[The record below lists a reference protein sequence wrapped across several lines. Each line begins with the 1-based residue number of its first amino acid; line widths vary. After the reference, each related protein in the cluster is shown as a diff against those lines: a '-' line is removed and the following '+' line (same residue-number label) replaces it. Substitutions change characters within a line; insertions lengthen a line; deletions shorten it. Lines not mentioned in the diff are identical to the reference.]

1 MNTVTLGGT
10 ATINDLVSVA
20 RFGAKVAFSKEY
32 EERVNH
38 CRAHVDRFS
47 HEGKAIYGL
56 TTGLGDNWKKFIP
69 EKDRETIQRNNI
81 YAHTCAVGEP
91 IAEECTRA
99 MMFVMLCHF
108 GSGHTGI
115 RFETLALIRDM
126 LNAGIS
132 PIVPG
137 HGSVGYLTLEGHIGM
152 VMIGEGR
159 ATYQGETLDGAEV
172 LKRAGL
178 KPVVLSS
185 KEGLI
190 LLSGTTSVTAFAS
203 LAIYDAQT
211 LSLTADIAGSFTLEV
226 LKGTLMAMDERLMAV
241 RPHPDQINTA
251 ANIRAILK
259 DSPMLERYRGHRVQD
274 ALSIRC
280 MPQLHGPVKKAV
292 KDAQTTLAIE
302 LNSSVDNPLIFDEE
316 DGGAVALMGCNAD
329 GTYAGMASDNLC
341 IAITDLCKMSN
352 SRIDRLLNSL
362 VSELPA
368 FLNKNADFNNGLMM
382 IQYASAGLQGELR
395 ILAHPAVVD
404 NLTTCA
410 NQEDYVNMGYN
421 AAKKAYDS
429 MHLAK
434 YILAAE
440 LICDGQALDCY
451 EDKRRQGHAGHLRSA
466 PHQSPRDGQRHA
478 PHAVSRGRRPADHRP
493 RVYPHRGSKRRR
505 VEVLKENAMSEH
517 EHVHE
522 HGHEHPHVHGH
533 VHDPEQTKKISNR
546 LARAIGHLESI
557 KKMVED
563 DRDCSEVLIQLAAVE
578 SAIRSTSRQI
588 LRNHMD
594 TCVTAAIQQN
604 DEETL
609 SELYRAIDELLK

>member
-115 RFETLALIRDM
+115 RLETLVLIRDM

-152 VMIGEGR
+152 VMIGEGK
-159 ATYQGETLDGAEV
+159 ATYQGETLDGAEA

-190 LLSGTTSVTAFAS
+190 LLSGTTSVIAFAS

-259 DSPMLERYRGHRVQD
+259 DSPMLDRYRGHRVQD

-421 AAKKAYDS
+421 AARKACD
-429 MHLAK
+429 AVETAR
-434 YILAAE
+434 YILAIE
-440 LICDGQALDCY
+440 LICAAQAKEFY
-451 EDKRRQGHAGHLRSA
+451 
-466 PHQSPRDGQRHA
+466 
-478 PHAVSRGRRPADHRP
+478 PADQSSP
-493 RVYPHRGSKRRR
+493 AIEAVYAKIR
-505 VEVLKENAMSEH
+505 EVMPPLNEDAALEPYIEAVQNLILEGEILKAVQNAG
-517 EHVHE
+517 VD
-522 HGHEHPHVHGH
+522 V
-533 VHDPEQTKKISNR
+533 K
-546 LARAIGHLESI
+546 L
-557 KKMVED
+557 
-563 DRDCSEVLIQLAAVE
+563 
-578 SAIRSTSRQI
+578 
-588 LRNHMD
+588 
-594 TCVTAAIQQN
+594 
-604 DEETL
+604 
-609 SELYRAIDELLK
+609 

>member
-1 MNTVTLGGT
+1 
-10 ATINDLVSVA
+10 
-20 RFGAKVAFSKEY
+20 
-32 EERVNH
+32 
-38 CRAHVDRFS
+38 
-47 HEGKAIYGL
+47 
-56 TTGLGDNWKKFIP
+56 
-69 EKDRETIQRNNI
+69 
-81 YAHTCAVGEP
+81 
-91 IAEECTRA
+91 

-115 RFETLALIRDM
+115 RLETLVLIRDM

-152 VMIGEGR
+152 VMIGEGK
-159 ATYQGETLDGAEV
+159 ATYQGETLDGAEA
-172 LKRAGL
+172 LERAGL

-259 DSPMLERYRGHRVQD
+259 DSPMLERCRGHRVQD

-292 KDAQTTLAIE
+292 KDAQATLAIE

-421 AAKKAYDS
+421 AAKKGGPMTRCTS
-429 MHLAK
+429 PS
-434 YILAAE
+434 ISSPPSS
-440 LICDGQALDCY
+440 
-451 EDKRRQGHAGHLRSA
+451 SA
-466 PHQSPRDGQRHA
+466 TVR
-478 PHAVSRGRRPADHRP
+478 
-493 RVYPHRGSKRRR
+493 
-505 VEVLKENAMSEH
+505 
-517 EHVHE
+517 
-522 HGHEHPHVHGH
+522 
-533 VHDPEQTKKISNR
+533 
-546 LARAIGHLESI
+546 
-557 KKMVED
+557 
-563 DRDCSEVLIQLAAVE
+563 
-578 SAIRSTSRQI
+578 RSTAMRISDAPRARRLSTTCSAARCPRWTTTCLSRHI
-588 LRNHMD
+588 SRLSPSRSS
-594 TCVTAAIQQN
+594 TARI
-604 DEETL
+604 
-609 SELYRAIDELLK
+609 SEPWKQASAR

>member
-1 MNTVTLGGT
+1 MTNSEAFVKARGGNLIGKAMYGGGKITMKQLYLQSFEVVFDAYFKSGLVERFFSRKGQMGGNSQKICMIVEGTRCTASYHEQPLPLYEADLDPDMCQDSTFDKEKIIAQAKRVAMRIMRRHSATSSPRRRSRPTVPSTARTTSRSTARWRWAKRCATSPSRPTAARPTAPCKKASPTFQEVRSDMNTAMLGGT

-69 EKDRETIQRNNI
+69 EKDRKTIQRNNI

-115 RFETLALIRDM
+115 RLETLALIRDM

-132 PIVPG
+132 PVVPG
-137 HGSVGYLTLEGHIGM
+137 HGSVGYLTLEGHIGT
-152 VMIGEGR
+152 VMIGEGK
-159 ATYQGETLDGAEV
+159 ATYQGETLDGAKA

-203 LAIYDAQT
+203 LAIYDAQ
-211 LSLTADIAGSFTLEV
+211 A
-226 LKGTLMAMDERLMAV
+226 
-241 RPHPDQINTA
+241 
-251 ANIRAILK
+251 
-259 DSPMLERYRGHRVQD
+259 
-274 ALSIRC
+274 
-280 MPQLHGPVKKAV
+280 
-292 KDAQTTLAIE
+292 TLAIE

-329 GTYAGMASDNLC
+329 GTYAGMASDSLC

-410 NQEDYVNMGYN
+410 NQEDYVNMGCN

-451 EDKRRQGHAGHLRSA
+451 DDKRCAKGTQAIYDLLRSKV
-466 PHQSPRDGQRHA
+466 PEMDNDMPLT
-478 PHAVSRGRRPADHRP
+478 PYLEAVAQQIIDRAYIRT
-493 RVYPHRGSKRRR
+493 
-505 VEVLKENAMSEH
+505 VEASVGALKF
-517 EHVHE
+517 
-522 HGHEHPHVHGH
+522 
-533 VHDPEQTKKISNR
+533 
-546 LARAIGHLESI
+546 
-557 KKMVED
+557 
-563 DRDCSEVLIQLAAVE
+563 
-578 SAIRSTSRQI
+578 
-588 LRNHMD
+588 
-594 TCVTAAIQQN
+594 
-604 DEETL
+604 
-609 SELYRAIDELLK
+609 

>member
-10 ATINDLVSVA
+10 ATINGLVSVA

-99 MMFVMLCHF
+99 MKFVMLCHF

-115 RFETLALIRDM
+115 RLETLALIRDM

-132 PIVPG
+132 PVVPG

-159 ATYQGETLDGAEV
+159 ATYQGETLDGAEA
-172 LKRAGL
+172 LKR
-178 KPVVLSS
+178 
-185 KEGLI
+185 
-190 LLSGTTSVTAFAS
+190 
-203 LAIYDAQT
+203 
-211 LSLTADIAGSFTLEV
+211 
-226 LKGTLMAMDERLMAV
+226 TLMAMDERLMAV

-280 MPQLHGPVKKAV
+280 MPQLHGPVKKV
-292 KDAQTTLAIE
+292 IKDAQATLAIE

-368 FLNKNADFNNGLMM
+368 FLNKNSDFNNGLVM

-410 NQEDYVNMGYN
+410 NQEDYVNMGCN

-451 EDKRRQGHAGHLRSA
+451 DDKRCAKGTQAIYDLLRSKV
-466 PHQSPRDGQRHA
+466 PEMDNDMPLT
-478 PHAVSRGRRPADHRP
+478 PYLEAVAQQIIDRAYIRT
-493 RVYPHRGSKRRR
+493 
-505 VEVLKENAMSEH
+505 VEASIGELKS
-517 EHVHE
+517 
-522 HGHEHPHVHGH
+522 
-533 VHDPEQTKKISNR
+533 
-546 LARAIGHLESI
+546 
-557 KKMVED
+557 
-563 DRDCSEVLIQLAAVE
+563 
-578 SAIRSTSRQI
+578 
-588 LRNHMD
+588 
-594 TCVTAAIQQN
+594 
-604 DEETL
+604 
-609 SELYRAIDELLK
+609 

>member
-1 MNTVTLGGT
+1 MKQVMLGGT
-10 ATINDLVSVA
+10 ATINDLVAVA
-20 RFGAKVAFSKEY
+20 RGGAKVAFSKEY
-32 EERVNH
+32 EERVVR

-47 HEGKAIYGL
+47 REGKAIYGL

-69 EKDRETIQRNNI
+69 EKDREIIQRNNI

-91 IAEECTRA
+91 ISEECTRA

-115 RFETLALIRDM
+115 RLETLALLRDM
-126 LNAGIS
+126 LNAGVS
-132 PIVPG
+132 PVVPG

-152 VMIGEGR
+152 VMIGEGK
-159 ATYQGETLDGAEV
+159 ATYRGEVLDGAEA
-172 LKRAGL
+172 LKRAGIA
-178 KPVVLSS
+178 PVVLSS

-190 LLSGTTSVTAFAS
+190 ILSGTTSVTAFAA

-211 LSLTADIAGSFTLEV
+211 LSLTADIAGAFTLEV
-226 LKGTLMAMDERLMAV
+226 LKGTLMAMDERLMAA

-259 DSPMLERYRGHRVQD
+259 GSPIIERYRGHRVQD

-280 MPQLHGPVKKAV
+280 MPQLHGPVKKAIR
-292 KDAQTTLAIE
+292 DAQETLAIE
-302 LNSSVDNPLIFDEE
+302 LNASVDNPLIFEE
-316 DGGAVALMGCNAD
+316 ENGEAVAIMGCNAD
-329 GTYAGMASDNLC
+329 GTYAGMAADALA

-421 AAKKAYDS
+421 AAKKAYDA

-440 LICDGQALDCY
+440 LICDAQALDCY
-451 EDKRRQGHAGHLRSA
+451 EDRSCADGTRAAYALLRGVV
-466 PHQSPRDGQRHA
+466 PEMDNDMPLT
-478 PHAVSRGRRPADHRP
+478 PYLEAVAQQII
-493 RVYPHRGSKRRR
+493 
-505 VEVLKENAMSEH
+505 E
-517 EHVHE
+517 
-522 HGHEHPHVHGH
+522 
-533 VHDPEQTKKISNR
+533 
-546 LARAIGHLESI
+546 RAYI
-557 KKMVED
+557 D
-563 DRDCSEVLIQLAAVE
+563 AVE
-578 SAIRSTSRQI
+578 KT
-588 LRNHMD
+588 
-594 TCVTAAIQQN
+594 VG
-604 DEETL
+604 TL
-609 SELYRAIDELLK
+609 KF

>member
-1 MNTVTLGGT
+1 
-10 ATINDLVSVA
+10 
-20 RFGAKVAFSKEY
+20 
-32 EERVNH
+32 
-38 CRAHVDRFS
+38 
-47 HEGKAIYGL
+47 
-56 TTGLGDNWKKFIP
+56 
-69 EKDRETIQRNNI
+69 
-81 YAHTCAVGEP
+81 
-91 IAEECTRA
+91 

-115 RFETLALIRDM
+115 RLETLALIRDM

-132 PIVPG
+132 PVVPS
-137 HGSVGYLTLEGHIGM
+137 HGSVGYLTLESHIGM
-152 VMIGEGR
+152 VMIGEGK
-159 ATYQGETLDGAEV
+159 ATYQGETLDGAEA

-211 LSLTADIAGSFTLEV
+211 LSLTVDIAGSFTLEV

-292 KDAQTTLAIE
+292 KDAQATLAIE

-329 GTYAGMASDNLC
+329 GTYAGMVSDNLC

-410 NQEDYVNMGYN
+410 TRRTMSTWATTPPRRPMTRCTSPSISSPPSSSATVRRSTAMTIS
-421 AAKKAYDS
+421 AAPRARRPS
-429 MHLAK
+429 T
-434 YILAAE
+434 
-440 LICDGQALDCY
+440 IC
-451 EDKRRQGHAGHLRSA
+451 SA
-466 PHQSPRDGQRHA
+466 PKSPRWTTTCPSRHI
-478 PHAVSRGRRPADHRP
+478 SRPSPSRSSTARI
-493 RVYPHRGSKRRR
+493 
-505 VEVLKENAMSEH
+505 SE
-517 EHVHE
+517 
-522 HGHEHPHVHGH
+522 PWK
-533 VHDPEQTKKISNR
+533 QAS
-546 LARAIGHLESI
+546 AR
-557 KKMVED
+557 
-563 DRDCSEVLIQLAAVE
+563 
-578 SAIRSTSRQI
+578 
-588 LRNHMD
+588 
-594 TCVTAAIQQN
+594 
-604 DEETL
+604 
-609 SELYRAIDELLK
+609 

>member
-56 TTGLGDNWKKFIP
+56 TTGLGNNWKKFIP

-115 RFETLALIRDM
+115 RLETLALIRDM

-132 PIVPG
+132 PVVPS

-159 ATYQGETLDGAEV
+159 ATYQDETLDGAEA

-203 LAIYDAQT
+203 LAIYDAQ
-211 LSLTADIAGSFTLEV
+211 A
-226 LKGTLMAMDERLMAV
+226 
-241 RPHPDQINTA
+241 
-251 ANIRAILK
+251 
-259 DSPMLERYRGHRVQD
+259 
-274 ALSIRC
+274 
-280 MPQLHGPVKKAV
+280 
-292 KDAQTTLAIE
+292 TLAIE

-316 DGGAVALMGCNAD
+316 DGGAVAL
-329 GTYAGMASDNLC
+329 
-341 IAITDLCKMSN
+341 
-352 SRIDRLLNSL
+352 
-362 VSELPA
+362 
-368 FLNKNADFNNGLMM
+368 
-382 IQYASAGLQGELR
+382 
-395 ILAHPAVVD
+395 
-404 NLTTCA
+404 
-410 NQEDYVNMGYN
+410 MGYN

-451 EDKRRQGHAGHLRSA
+451 EDKRCAKGTQAIYDLLRSKV
-466 PHQSPRDGQRHA
+466 PEMDNDMPLT
-478 PHAVSRGRRPADHRP
+478 PYLEAVAQQIIDRAYIRT
-493 RVYPHRGSKRRR
+493 
-505 VEVLKENAMSEH
+505 VEASVGALKF
-517 EHVHE
+517 
-522 HGHEHPHVHGH
+522 
-533 VHDPEQTKKISNR
+533 
-546 LARAIGHLESI
+546 
-557 KKMVED
+557 
-563 DRDCSEVLIQLAAVE
+563 
-578 SAIRSTSRQI
+578 
-588 LRNHMD
+588 
-594 TCVTAAIQQN
+594 
-604 DEETL
+604 
-609 SELYRAIDELLK
+609 

>member
-1 MNTVTLGGT
+1 
-10 ATINDLVSVA
+10 
-20 RFGAKVAFSKEY
+20 
-32 EERVNH
+32 
-38 CRAHVDRFS
+38 
-47 HEGKAIYGL
+47 
-56 TTGLGDNWKKFIP
+56 
-69 EKDRETIQRNNI
+69 
-81 YAHTCAVGEP
+81 
-91 IAEECTRA
+91 
-99 MMFVMLCHF
+99 MFVMLCHF

-115 RFETLALIRDM
+115 RLETLALIRDM

-132 PIVPG
+132 PVVPS

-152 VMIGEGR
+152 VMIGEGK
-159 ATYQGETLDGAEV
+159 ATHQGETLDGAEA

-280 MPQLHGPVKKAV
+280 MPQLHGPVKKAI
-292 KDAQTTLAIE
+292 KDAQATLAIE

-316 DGGAVALMGCNAD
+316 DGGAVAL
-329 GTYAGMASDNLC
+329 
-341 IAITDLCKMSN
+341 
-352 SRIDRLLNSL
+352 
-362 VSELPA
+362 
-368 FLNKNADFNNGLMM
+368 
-382 IQYASAGLQGELR
+382 
-395 ILAHPAVVD
+395 
-404 NLTTCA
+404 
-410 NQEDYVNMGYN
+410 MGYN

-451 EDKRRQGHAGHLRSA
+451 EDKRCAKGLSTTCSAARCPRWTTTCPSRHISRPSPSRSSTA
-466 PHQSPRDGQRHA
+466 RI
-478 PHAVSRGRRPADHRP
+478 
-493 RVYPHRGSKRRR
+493 
-505 VEVLKENAMSEH
+505 SE
-517 EHVHE
+517 
-522 HGHEHPHVHGH
+522 PWK
-533 VHDPEQTKKISNR
+533 QAS
-546 LARAIGHLESI
+546 AR
-557 KKMVED
+557 
-563 DRDCSEVLIQLAAVE
+563 
-578 SAIRSTSRQI
+578 
-588 LRNHMD
+588 
-594 TCVTAAIQQN
+594 
-604 DEETL
+604 
-609 SELYRAIDELLK
+609 

>member
-1 MNTVTLGGT
+1 MTDSEAFVKARGGGNLIGKAMYGGGKITMKQLYLQSFEVVFDAYFKPGLVERFFTRKGQMGGNSQKICMIVEGTRCTASYHEQPLPLYEADLDPDMCQDSTFDKEKIIAQAKRVAMRIMRRHSGHIITSMEVASYRPFYRPYYVAFYGEMEMGKKCATSPSRPTATRPTVPCKRAKPTFQEVRSDMNTVTLGGT

-56 TTGLGDNWKKFIP
+56 TTGLGDNRKKFIP

-81 YAHTCAVGEP
+81 YAHTYAVGEP

-115 RFETLALIRDM
+115 RLETLALIRDM

-132 PIVPG
+132 PVVPS

-159 ATYQGETLDGAEV
+159 ATHQGETLDGAEA

-280 MPQLHGPVKKAV
+280 MPQLHGPVKKA
-292 KDAQTTLAIE
+292 
-302 LNSSVDNPLIFDEE
+302 
-316 DGGAVALMGCNAD
+316 
-329 GTYAGMASDNLC
+329 
-341 IAITDLCKMSN
+341 
-352 SRIDRLLNSL
+352 
-362 VSELPA
+362 
-368 FLNKNADFNNGLMM
+368 
-382 IQYASAGLQGELR
+382 
-395 ILAHPAVVD
+395 
-404 NLTTCA
+404 
-410 NQEDYVNMGYN
+410 
-421 AAKKAYDS
+421 YDS

-451 EDKRRQGHAGHLRSA
+451 EDKRCAKGTQAIYDLLRSKV
-466 PHQSPRDGQRHA
+466 PEMDNDMPLT
-478 PHAVSRGRRPADHRP
+478 PYLEAVAQQIIDRAYIRT
-493 RVYPHRGSKRRR
+493 
-505 VEVLKENAMSEH
+505 VEVSVGALKF
-517 EHVHE
+517 
-522 HGHEHPHVHGH
+522 
-533 VHDPEQTKKISNR
+533 
-546 LARAIGHLESI
+546 
-557 KKMVED
+557 
-563 DRDCSEVLIQLAAVE
+563 
-578 SAIRSTSRQI
+578 
-588 LRNHMD
+588 
-594 TCVTAAIQQN
+594 
-604 DEETL
+604 
-609 SELYRAIDELLK
+609 

>member
-1 MNTVTLGGT
+1 MNTATLGGT

-32 EERVNH
+32 EKRVNH

-115 RFETLALIRDM
+115 RLETLALIRDM

-137 HGSVGYLTLEGHIGM
+137 HGSVGYLTLEGHIGT
-152 VMIGEGR
+152 VMIGEGK
-159 ATYQGETLDGAEV
+159 ATYQGETLDGAEA

-251 ANIRAILK
+251 ANIRAILA
-259 DSPMLERYRGHRVQD
+259 PC
-274 ALSIRC
+274 LSATVATACRTRC
-280 MPQLHGPVKKAV
+280 PSA
-292 KDAQTTLAIE
+292 ACR
-302 LNSSVDNPLIFDEE
+302 SST
-316 DGGAVALMGCNAD
+316 A
-329 GTYAGMASDNLC
+329 
-341 IAITDLCKMSN
+341 
-352 SRIDRLLNSL
+352 R
-362 VSELPA
+362 
-368 FLNKNADFNNGLMM
+368 
-382 IQYASAGLQGELR
+382 
-395 ILAHPAVVD
+395 
-404 NLTTCA
+404 
-410 NQEDYVNMGYN
+410 
-421 AAKKAYDS
+421 
-429 MHLAK
+429 
-434 YILAAE
+434 
-440 LICDGQALDCY
+440 
-451 EDKRRQGHAGHLRSA
+451 
-466 PHQSPRDGQRHA
+466 
-478 PHAVSRGRRPADHRP
+478 
-493 RVYPHRGSKRRR
+493 SKRPSRTRR
-505 VEVLKENAMSEH
+505 
-517 EHVHE
+517 
-522 HGHEHPHVHGH
+522 
-533 VHDPEQTKKISNR
+533 R
-546 LARAIGHLESI
+546 
-557 KKMVED
+557 
-563 DRDCSEVLIQLAAVE
+563 
-578 SAIRSTSRQI
+578 RSLSSSTRPSTTRSSSMK
-588 LRNHMD
+588 R
-594 TCVTAAIQQN
+594 TAAR
-604 DEETL
+604 
-609 SELYRAIDELLK
+609 SR

>member
-1 MNTVTLGGT
+1 MNTATLGGT
-10 ATINDLVSVA
+10 ATINGLVSVA

-115 RFETLALIRDM
+115 RLETLALIRDM

-132 PIVPG
+132 PVVPG

-152 VMIGEGR
+152 VMIGEGK
-159 ATYQGETLDGAEV
+159 ATHQGETLDCAEA

-190 LLSGTTSVTAFAS
+190 LLSGTTSV
-203 LAIYDAQT
+203 
-211 LSLTADIAGSFTLEV
+211 
-226 LKGTLMAMDERLMAV
+226 
-241 RPHPDQINTA
+241 
-251 ANIRAILK
+251 
-259 DSPMLERYRGHRVQD
+259 
-274 ALSIRC
+274 
-280 MPQLHGPVKKAV
+280 
-292 KDAQTTLAIE
+292 
-302 LNSSVDNPLIFDEE
+302 
-316 DGGAVALMGCNAD
+316 GAVALMDCNAD

-434 YILAAE
+434 YNILAAE

-451 EDKRRQGHAGHLRSA
+451 DDKRCAKGTQAIYDLLRSKV
-466 PHQSPRDGQRHA
+466 PEMD
-478 PHAVSRGRRPADHRP
+478 
-493 RVYPHRGSKRRR
+493 
-505 VEVLKENAMSEH
+505 NAMPLTPYLEA
-517 EHVHE
+517 VAQQII
-522 HGHEHPHVHGH
+522 
-533 VHDPEQTKKISNR
+533 D
-546 LARAIGHLESI
+546 RAYIRT
-557 KKMVED
+557 VEA
-563 DRDCSEVLIQLAAVE
+563 SVGA
-578 SAIRSTSRQI
+578 
-588 LRNHMD
+588 
-594 TCVTAAIQQN
+594 
-604 DEETL
+604 
-609 SELYRAIDELLK
+609 LKF

>member
-81 YAHTCAVGEP
+81 YAHTCAVGES

-115 RFETLALIRDM
+115 RLETLALIRDM

-132 PIVPG
+132 PVVPS

-152 VMIGEGR
+152 VVIGEGK
-159 ATYQGETLDGAEV
+159 ATHQGETLDGAEA

-280 MPQLHGPVKKAV
+280 MPQLHGPVKKAI
-292 KDAQTTLAIE
+292 KDAQATLAIE

-316 DGGAVALMGCNAD
+316 DGGAVAL
-329 GTYAGMASDNLC
+329 
-341 IAITDLCKMSN
+341 
-352 SRIDRLLNSL
+352 
-362 VSELPA
+362 
-368 FLNKNADFNNGLMM
+368 
-382 IQYASAGLQGELR
+382 
-395 ILAHPAVVD
+395 
-404 NLTTCA
+404 
-410 NQEDYVNMGYN
+410 MGYN

-451 EDKRRQGHAGHLRSA
+451 EDKRCAKGLSTTCSAARCPRWTTTCPSRHISRPSPSRSSTA
-466 PHQSPRDGQRHA
+466 RI
-478 PHAVSRGRRPADHRP
+478 
-493 RVYPHRGSKRRR
+493 
-505 VEVLKENAMSEH
+505 SE
-517 EHVHE
+517 
-522 HGHEHPHVHGH
+522 PWK
-533 VHDPEQTKKISNR
+533 QAS
-546 LARAIGHLESI
+546 AR
-557 KKMVED
+557 
-563 DRDCSEVLIQLAAVE
+563 
-578 SAIRSTSRQI
+578 
-588 LRNHMD
+588 
-594 TCVTAAIQQN
+594 
-604 DEETL
+604 
-609 SELYRAIDELLK
+609 

>member
-10 ATINDLVSVA
+10 ATINSLVSVA

-56 TTGLGDNWKKFIP
+56 TTGLGNNWKKFIP

-81 YAHTCAVGEP
+81 YAHTCTVGEP

-115 RFETLALIRDM
+115 RLETLALIRDM

-132 PIVPG
+132 PVVPS

-152 VMIGEGR
+152 VMIGEGK
-159 ATYQGETLDGAEV
+159 ATYQGETLDGAEA
-172 LKRAGL
+172 LKRA
-178 KPVVLSS
+178 
-185 KEGLI
+185 
-190 LLSGTTSVTAFAS
+190 
-203 LAIYDAQT
+203 
-211 LSLTADIAGSFTLEV
+211 
-226 LKGTLMAMDERLMAV
+226 LMAMDERLMAV

-280 MPQLHGPVKKAV
+280 MPQLHGPVKKAI
-292 KDAQTTLAIE
+292 KDAQATLAIE

-451 EDKRRQGHAGHLRSA
+451 DDKRCAKGTQAIYDLLRSKV
-466 PHQSPRDGQRHA
+466 PEMDNDMPLT
-478 PHAVSRGRRPADHRP
+478 PYLEAVAQQIIDRAYIRT
-493 RVYPHRGSKRRR
+493 
-505 VEVLKENAMSEH
+505 VEASVGALKF
-517 EHVHE
+517 
-522 HGHEHPHVHGH
+522 
-533 VHDPEQTKKISNR
+533 
-546 LARAIGHLESI
+546 
-557 KKMVED
+557 
-563 DRDCSEVLIQLAAVE
+563 
-578 SAIRSTSRQI
+578 
-588 LRNHMD
+588 
-594 TCVTAAIQQN
+594 
-604 DEETL
+604 
-609 SELYRAIDELLK
+609 

>member
-1 MNTVTLGGT
+1 
-10 ATINDLVSVA
+10 
-20 RFGAKVAFSKEY
+20 
-32 EERVNH
+32 
-38 CRAHVDRFS
+38 
-47 HEGKAIYGL
+47 
-56 TTGLGDNWKKFIP
+56 
-69 EKDRETIQRNNI
+69 
-81 YAHTCAVGEP
+81 
-91 IAEECTRA
+91 

-115 RFETLALIRDM
+115 RLETLVLIRDM

-152 VMIGEGR
+152 VMIGEGK
-159 ATYQGETLDGAEV
+159 ATYQGETLDGAEA
-172 LKRAGL
+172 LERAGL

-280 MPQLHGPVKKAV
+280 MPQLHGPVKKAI
-292 KDAQTTLAIE
+292 KDAQATLAIE

-316 DGGAVALMGCNAD
+316 DGGAVAL
-329 GTYAGMASDNLC
+329 
-341 IAITDLCKMSN
+341 
-352 SRIDRLLNSL
+352 
-362 VSELPA
+362 
-368 FLNKNADFNNGLMM
+368 
-382 IQYASAGLQGELR
+382 
-395 ILAHPAVVD
+395 
-404 NLTTCA
+404 
-410 NQEDYVNMGYN
+410 MGYN

-451 EDKRRQGHAGHLRSA
+451 EDKRCAKGLSTTCSAARCPRWTTTCPSRHISRPSPSRSSTA
-466 PHQSPRDGQRHA
+466 RI
-478 PHAVSRGRRPADHRP
+478 
-493 RVYPHRGSKRRR
+493 
-505 VEVLKENAMSEH
+505 SE
-517 EHVHE
+517 
-522 HGHEHPHVHGH
+522 PWK
-533 VHDPEQTKKISNR
+533 QAS
-546 LARAIGHLESI
+546 AR
-557 KKMVED
+557 
-563 DRDCSEVLIQLAAVE
+563 
-578 SAIRSTSRQI
+578 
-588 LRNHMD
+588 
-594 TCVTAAIQQN
+594 
-604 DEETL
+604 
-609 SELYRAIDELLK
+609 

>member
-1 MNTVTLGGT
+1 MNTATLGGT
-10 ATINDLVSVA
+10 ATINGLVSVA

-47 HEGKAIYGL
+47 HKGKAIYGL

-115 RFETLALIRDM
+115 RLETLALIRDM

-132 PIVPG
+132 PVVPG

-159 ATYQGETLDGAEV
+159 ATYQGETLDGAEA

-259 DSPMLERYRGHRVQD
+259 DSPLLERYRGHRVQD

-292 KDAQTTLAIE
+292 KDAQATLAIE
-302 LNSSVDNPLIFDEE
+302 LNSSVDNPLI
-316 DGGAVALMGCNAD
+316 
-329 GTYAGMASDNLC
+329 
-341 IAITDLCKMSN
+341 
-352 SRIDRLLNSL
+352 RIDRLLNSL

-451 EDKRRQGHAGHLRSA
+451 DDKRCAKGTQAIYDLLRSKVPEMDNDMPLTPYLEA
-466 PHQSPRDGQRHA
+466 VAQQIIDGAYIRTVGA
-478 PHAVSRGRRPADHRP
+478 SVGA
-493 RVYPHRGSKRRR
+493 
-505 VEVLKENAMSEH
+505 LKF
-517 EHVHE
+517 
-522 HGHEHPHVHGH
+522 
-533 VHDPEQTKKISNR
+533 
-546 LARAIGHLESI
+546 
-557 KKMVED
+557 
-563 DRDCSEVLIQLAAVE
+563 
-578 SAIRSTSRQI
+578 
-588 LRNHMD
+588 
-594 TCVTAAIQQN
+594 
-604 DEETL
+604 
-609 SELYRAIDELLK
+609 

>member
-56 TTGLGDNWKKFIP
+56 TRYRRQLEEVHPRKGPRNRSSATTSTPIP
-69 EKDRETIQRNNI
+69 APSASPSPRM
-81 YAHTCAVGEP
+81 
-91 IAEECTRA
+91 RA

-152 VMIGEGR
+152 VMIGEGQAR
-159 ATYQGETLDGAEV
+159 YSGETLDGAQV

-211 LSLTADIAGSFTLEV
+211 LSLTADIAACSVEV
-226 LKGTLMAMDERLMAV
+226 LKGTLMAMDERLMAAH
-241 RPHPDQINTA
+241 PHPDQINTA

-280 MPQLHGPVKKAV
+280 MPQLHGPVKKAI
-292 KDAQTTLAIE
+292 KDAQATLAIE

-451 EDKRRQGHAGHLRSA
+451 EDKRCAKGTQAIYDLLRSKVPEMDNDMPLTPYLEA
-466 PHQSPRDGQRHA
+466 VAQQIIDGAYIRT
-478 PHAVSRGRRPADHRP
+478 
-493 RVYPHRGSKRRR
+493 
-505 VEVLKENAMSEH
+505 VEASVGALKF
-517 EHVHE
+517 
-522 HGHEHPHVHGH
+522 
-533 VHDPEQTKKISNR
+533 
-546 LARAIGHLESI
+546 
-557 KKMVED
+557 
-563 DRDCSEVLIQLAAVE
+563 
-578 SAIRSTSRQI
+578 
-588 LRNHMD
+588 
-594 TCVTAAIQQN
+594 
-604 DEETL
+604 
-609 SELYRAIDELLK
+609 

>member
-115 RFETLALIRDM
+115 RLETLALIRDM
-126 LNAGIS
+126 LNAVIS

-152 VMIGEGR
+152 VMIGEGK
-159 ATYQGETLDGAEV
+159 ATYQGETLDGAEA

-259 DSPMLERYRGHRVQD
+259 DSPMLDRYRGHRVQD

-341 IAITDLCKMSN
+341 HRDHGSVQNEQQPHRPSAQQLGERAAGVPQQERRLQQRSHDDPVRLRGSSGRAAYPRAPRRGRQSDHLRQPGGLC
-352 SRIDRLLNSL
+352 
-362 VSELPA
+362 
-368 FLNKNADFNNGLMM
+368 
-382 IQYASAGLQGELR
+382 QHGLQ
-395 ILAHPAVVD
+395 
-404 NLTTCA
+404 
-410 NQEDYVNMGYN
+410 
-421 AAKKAYDS
+421 
-429 MHLAK
+429 
-434 YILAAE
+434 
-440 LICDGQALDCY
+440 
-451 EDKRRQGHAGHLRSA
+451 RRQEGL
-466 PHQSPRDGQRHA
+466 
-478 PHAVSRGRRPADHRP
+478 
-493 RVYPHRGSKRRR
+493 
-505 VEVLKENAMSEH
+505 
-517 EHVHE
+517 
-522 HGHEHPHVHGH
+522 
-533 VHDPEQTKKISNR
+533 
-546 LARAIGHLESI
+546 
-557 KKMVED
+557 
-563 DRDCSEVLIQLAAVE
+563 
-578 SAIRSTSRQI
+578 
-588 LRNHMD
+588 
-594 TCVTAAIQQN
+594 
-604 DEETL
+604 
-609 SELYRAIDELLK
+609 

>member
-1 MNTVTLGGT
+1 
-10 ATINDLVSVA
+10 
-20 RFGAKVAFSKEY
+20 
-32 EERVNH
+32 
-38 CRAHVDRFS
+38 
-47 HEGKAIYGL
+47 
-56 TTGLGDNWKKFIP
+56 
-69 EKDRETIQRNNI
+69 
-81 YAHTCAVGEP
+81 
-91 IAEECTRA
+91 

-115 RFETLALIRDM
+115 RLETLALIRDM

-132 PIVPG
+132 PVVPS

-159 ATYQGETLDGAEV
+159 AAYQGETLDGAEA

-259 DSPMLERYRGHRVQD
+259 DSPMLERCRGHRVQD

-292 KDAQTTLAIE
+292 KDAQATLAIE

-410 NQEDYVNMGYN
+410 TRRTMSTWATTPPRRPMTRCTSPSISSPPSSSATVRRSTAMTIS
-421 AAKKAYDS
+421 AAPRARRPS
-429 MHLAK
+429 T
-434 YILAAE
+434 
-440 LICDGQALDCY
+440 IC
-451 EDKRRQGHAGHLRSA
+451 SA
-466 PHQSPRDGQRHA
+466 PKSPRWTTTCPSRHI
-478 PHAVSRGRRPADHRP
+478 SRPSPSRSSTARI
-493 RVYPHRGSKRRR
+493 
-505 VEVLKENAMSEH
+505 SE
-517 EHVHE
+517 
-522 HGHEHPHVHGH
+522 PWK
-533 VHDPEQTKKISNR
+533 QAS
-546 LARAIGHLESI
+546 AR
-557 KKMVED
+557 
-563 DRDCSEVLIQLAAVE
+563 
-578 SAIRSTSRQI
+578 
-588 LRNHMD
+588 
-594 TCVTAAIQQN
+594 
-604 DEETL
+604 
-609 SELYRAIDELLK
+609 

>member
-1 MNTVTLGGT
+1 
-10 ATINDLVSVA
+10 
-20 RFGAKVAFSKEY
+20 
-32 EERVNH
+32 
-38 CRAHVDRFS
+38 
-47 HEGKAIYGL
+47 
-56 TTGLGDNWKKFIP
+56 
-69 EKDRETIQRNNI
+69 
-81 YAHTCAVGEP
+81 
-91 IAEECTRA
+91 

-115 RFETLALIRDM
+115 RLETLVLIRDM

-152 VMIGEGR
+152 VMIGEGK
-159 ATYQGETLDGAEV
+159 ATYQGETLDGAEA
-172 LKRAGL
+172 LERAGL

-259 DSPMLERYRGHRVQD
+259 DSPMLERCRGHRVQD

-280 MPQLHGPVKKAV
+280 MPQLHGQVKKAV
-292 KDAQTTLAIE
+292 KDAQATLAIE

-362 VSELPA
+362 VSELPT

-451 EDKRRQGHAGHLRSA
+451 EDKRCAKGTQAIYDLLRTKVPEMDDDA
-466 PHQSPRDGQRHA
+466 AAQHVRKTGDGQRHA
-478 PHAVSRGRRPADHRP
+478 SHAISRGCRPADHRP
-493 RVYPHRGSKRRR
+493 RVYPNRGSKRRR
-505 VEVLKENAMSEH
+505 AEVLKENAMIEH

-522 HGHEHPHVHGH
+522 HSHGHPHVHGH

-588 LRNHMD
+588 LRNHME

>member
-1 MNTVTLGGT
+1 MNTATLGGT
-10 ATINDLVSVA
+10 ATINGLVSVA

-47 HEGKAIYGL
+47 HKGKAIYGL

-115 RFETLALIRDM
+115 RLETLALIRDM

-132 PIVPG
+132 PVVPG

-152 VMIGEGR
+152 VMIGEGK
-159 ATYQGETLDGAEV
+159 ATYQGETLDGAEA

-259 DSPMLERYRGHRVQD
+259 DSPLLERYRGHRVQD

-292 KDAQTTLAIE
+292 KDAQATLAIE
-302 LNSSVDNPLIFDEE
+302 LNSSVDNPLI
-316 DGGAVALMGCNAD
+316 
-329 GTYAGMASDNLC
+329 
-341 IAITDLCKMSN
+341 
-352 SRIDRLLNSL
+352 RIDRLLNSL

-451 EDKRRQGHAGHLRSA
+451 DDKRCAKGTQAIYDLLRSKVPEMDNDMPLTPYLEA
-466 PHQSPRDGQRHA
+466 VAQQIIDGAYIRTVGA
-478 PHAVSRGRRPADHRP
+478 SVGA
-493 RVYPHRGSKRRR
+493 
-505 VEVLKENAMSEH
+505 LKF
-517 EHVHE
+517 
-522 HGHEHPHVHGH
+522 
-533 VHDPEQTKKISNR
+533 
-546 LARAIGHLESI
+546 
-557 KKMVED
+557 
-563 DRDCSEVLIQLAAVE
+563 
-578 SAIRSTSRQI
+578 
-588 LRNHMD
+588 
-594 TCVTAAIQQN
+594 
-604 DEETL
+604 
-609 SELYRAIDELLK
+609 

>member
-1 MNTVTLGGT
+1 
-10 ATINDLVSVA
+10 
-20 RFGAKVAFSKEY
+20 
-32 EERVNH
+32 
-38 CRAHVDRFS
+38 
-47 HEGKAIYGL
+47 
-56 TTGLGDNWKKFIP
+56 
-69 EKDRETIQRNNI
+69 
-81 YAHTCAVGEP
+81 
-91 IAEECTRA
+91 
-99 MMFVMLCHF
+99 MFVMLCHF

-115 RFETLALIRDM
+115 RLETLALIRDM

-132 PIVPG
+132 PVVPS

-152 VMIGEGR
+152 VMIGEGK
-159 ATYQGETLDGAEV
+159 ATYQGETLDGAEA

-259 DSPMLERYRGHRVQD
+259 DSPMLERCRGHRVQ
-274 ALSIRC
+274 A
-280 MPQLHGPVKKAV
+280 
-292 KDAQTTLAIE
+292 TLAIE

-362 VSELPA
+362 VGELPA

-451 EDKRRQGHAGHLRSA
+451 EDKRCAKGTQAIYDLLRSKV
-466 PHQSPRDGQRHA
+466 PEMDNDMPLT
-478 PHAVSRGRRPADHRP
+478 PYLEAVAQQIIDRAYIRT
-493 RVYPHRGSKRRR
+493 
-505 VEVLKENAMSEH
+505 VEASVGALKF
-517 EHVHE
+517 
-522 HGHEHPHVHGH
+522 
-533 VHDPEQTKKISNR
+533 
-546 LARAIGHLESI
+546 
-557 KKMVED
+557 
-563 DRDCSEVLIQLAAVE
+563 
-578 SAIRSTSRQI
+578 
-588 LRNHMD
+588 
-594 TCVTAAIQQN
+594 
-604 DEETL
+604 
-609 SELYRAIDELLK
+609 

>member
-1 MNTVTLGGT
+1 
-10 ATINDLVSVA
+10 
-20 RFGAKVAFSKEY
+20 
-32 EERVNH
+32 
-38 CRAHVDRFS
+38 
-47 HEGKAIYGL
+47 
-56 TTGLGDNWKKFIP
+56 
-69 EKDRETIQRNNI
+69 
-81 YAHTCAVGEP
+81 
-91 IAEECTRA
+91 

-115 RFETLALIRDM
+115 RLETLVLIRDM

-152 VMIGEGR
+152 VMIGEGK
-159 ATYQGETLDGAEV
+159 ATYQGETLDGAEA
-172 LKRAGL
+172 LERAGL

-259 DSPMLERYRGHRVQD
+259 DSPMLERCRGHRVQD

-292 KDAQTTLAIE
+292 KDAQATLAIE

-362 VSELPA
+362 VERSFA
-368 FLNKNADFNNGLMM
+368 GVFNKNADQQRSMM
-382 IQYASAGLQGELR
+382 IQHAHSLQGELR

-451 EDKRRQGHAGHLRSA
+451 EDKRCAKGTQAIYDLLRSKV
-466 PHQSPRDGQRHA
+466 PEMDNDMPLT
-478 PHAVSRGRRPADHRP
+478 PYLEAVAQQIIDRAYIRT
-493 RVYPHRGSKRRR
+493 
-505 VEVLKENAMSEH
+505 VEASVGALKF
-517 EHVHE
+517 
-522 HGHEHPHVHGH
+522 
-533 VHDPEQTKKISNR
+533 
-546 LARAIGHLESI
+546 
-557 KKMVED
+557 
-563 DRDCSEVLIQLAAVE
+563 
-578 SAIRSTSRQI
+578 
-588 LRNHMD
+588 
-594 TCVTAAIQQN
+594 
-604 DEETL
+604 
-609 SELYRAIDELLK
+609 

>member
-1 MNTVTLGGT
+1 MNTATLGGT
-10 ATINDLVSVA
+10 ATINGLVSVA

-115 RFETLALIRDM
+115 RLETLALIRDM

-132 PIVPG
+132 PVVPG

-152 VMIGEGR
+152 VMIGEGK
-159 ATYQGETLDGAEV
+159 ATHQGETLDCAEA

-190 LLSGTTSVTAFAS
+190 LLSGTTSV
-203 LAIYDAQT
+203 
-211 LSLTADIAGSFTLEV
+211 
-226 LKGTLMAMDERLMAV
+226 
-241 RPHPDQINTA
+241 
-251 ANIRAILK
+251 
-259 DSPMLERYRGHRVQD
+259 
-274 ALSIRC
+274 
-280 MPQLHGPVKKAV
+280 
-292 KDAQTTLAIE
+292 
-302 LNSSVDNPLIFDEE
+302 
-316 DGGAVALMGCNAD
+316 GAVALMGCNAD

-434 YILAAE
+434 YNILAAE

-451 EDKRRQGHAGHLRSA
+451 DDKRCAKGTQAIYDLLRSKV
-466 PHQSPRDGQRHA
+466 PEMD
-478 PHAVSRGRRPADHRP
+478 
-493 RVYPHRGSKRRR
+493 
-505 VEVLKENAMSEH
+505 NAMPLTPYLEA
-517 EHVHE
+517 VAQQII
-522 HGHEHPHVHGH
+522 
-533 VHDPEQTKKISNR
+533 D
-546 LARAIGHLESI
+546 RAYIRT
-557 KKMVED
+557 VEA
-563 DRDCSEVLIQLAAVE
+563 SVGA
-578 SAIRSTSRQI
+578 
-588 LRNHMD
+588 
-594 TCVTAAIQQN
+594 
-604 DEETL
+604 
-609 SELYRAIDELLK
+609 LKF

>member
-115 RFETLALIRDM
+115 RLETLALIRDM

-132 PIVPG
+132 PVVPG

-152 VMIGEGR
+152 VMIGEGK
-159 ATYQGETLDGAEV
+159 ATHQGETLDGAEA

-190 LLSGTTSVTAFAS
+190 LLSGTTSVTAF
-203 LAIYDAQT
+203 
-211 LSLTADIAGSFTLEV
+211 
-226 LKGTLMAMDERLMAV
+226 
-241 RPHPDQINTA
+241 
-251 ANIRAILK
+251 
-259 DSPMLERYRGHRVQD
+259 
-274 ALSIRC
+274 
-280 MPQLHGPVKKAV
+280 
-292 KDAQTTLAIE
+292 
-302 LNSSVDNPLIFDEE
+302 
-316 DGGAVALMGCNAD
+316 ALMGCNAD

-451 EDKRRQGHAGHLRSA
+451 EDKRCAKGTQAIYDLLRSKVPEMDNDMPLTPYLEA
-466 PHQSPRDGQRHA
+466 VAQQIIDGAYIRT
-478 PHAVSRGRRPADHRP
+478 
-493 RVYPHRGSKRRR
+493 
-505 VEVLKENAMSEH
+505 VEASVGALKF
-517 EHVHE
+517 
-522 HGHEHPHVHGH
+522 
-533 VHDPEQTKKISNR
+533 
-546 LARAIGHLESI
+546 
-557 KKMVED
+557 
-563 DRDCSEVLIQLAAVE
+563 
-578 SAIRSTSRQI
+578 
-588 LRNHMD
+588 
-594 TCVTAAIQQN
+594 
-604 DEETL
+604 
-609 SELYRAIDELLK
+609 